1 MRGCQEKGYDYTL
14 LMPCVIASNFN
25 THCNVLTPAI
35 LIRAMGDILSYEK
48 RSTGSQ
54 LYINT
59 KPISVFSIIIK
70 IAVYGR
76 NISQLYCTKRPAR
89 SQI

>member
-1 MRGCQEKGYDYTL
+1 MLNEREREIPAWKHSNVEQKARG
-14 LMPCVIASNFN
+14 SS
-25 THCNVLTPAI
+25 
-35 LIRAMGDILSYEK
+35 R
-48 RSTGSQ
+48 

-76 NISQLYCTKRPAR
+76 NISQLYCTKRPTR
-89 SQI
+89 SRIWSRYFWLLLGGNAATPKFWHRNRI